1 MSNRVCKFY
10 ARGVCLK
17 GDQCDFSH
25 QRKDT
30 ASDICSYYQKGSCAY
45 GSRCR
50 YKHVRASQASSSASM
65 VSDSAVPVAR
75 SAKVAS
81 NWVPKVTK
89 VPSPDKRGVKGLQRK
104 HQDST
109 DVGESSTG
117 SARPHEN
124 LFCKFAAS
132 NCPGGCSRIHGNQ
145 CLYCRKYCLH
155 PTDKKEKEN
164 HLRTCDKKE
173 KYLLALK
180 NSEEIE
186 CNVCLER
193 VLSKPKPSE
202 CKFGLLPECDHAFC
216 LSCIR
221 NWRSSA
227 PTSAMEIGS
236 NTNTVRT
243 CPVCRKLSYFVIP
256 SGIWFT
262 TKEEK
267 QEIIDNYKANCRL
280 IDCKHFDS
288 GNGNCPFGASCFY
301 KHTVKPG
308 SYTWRHRRPPPQRR
322 QNHFDMH
329 DMLDV
334 LGEVDL
340 SSGEFYSIMRDSDFF
355 EGMDPFEM
363 MALSDS
369 LAGGSGP
376 CLGPFDSDDDDDDDG
391 FRVSQMAAMQEAM
404 AIGMDAFGPD
414 DDEEEFNVFRMAAMQ
429 EAMVSGI
436 DDFGP
441 DDFPGIDPMDAALIS
456 MMMHSHMDD
465 EEEDEDYE
473 DEEEYTDDEY

>member
-1 MSNRVCKFY
+1 
-10 ARGVCLK
+10 
-17 GDQCDFSH
+17 
-25 QRKDT
+25 
-30 ASDICSYYQKGSCAY
+30 
-45 GSRCR
+45 
-50 YKHVRASQASSSASM
+50 M
-65 VSDSAVPVAR
+65 VSD

-89 VPSPDKRGVKGLQRK
+89 APASDKRGVRNLQRK
-104 HQDST
+104 HQDSS
-109 DVGESSTG
+109 DVGESSTA
-117 SARPHEN
+117 SARLHDI
-124 LFCKFAAS
+124 FCTFAAA
-132 NCPGGCSRIHGNQ
+132 NCPFGDGCSRVHGNQ

-155 PTDKKEKEN
+155 PTDKKEKES

-221 NWRSSA
+221 NWRNSA
-227 PTSAMEIGS
+227 PNSGMEISS
-236 NTNTVRT
+236 NSNTVRT

-308 SYTWRHRRPPPQRR
+308 SYTWVHRRPPPQRR
-322 QNHFDMH
+322 PNNYDMYDVL
-329 DMLDV
+329 DMLS
-334 LGEVDL
+334 EVDL
-340 SSGEFYSIMRDSDFF
+340 TSGEFYNIMRDSEFF
-355 EGMDPFEM
+355 DGMDPFEM

-369 LAGGSGP
+369 LAAGSGP
-376 CLGPFDSDDDDDDDG
+376 CLGPFDSDDEDN
-391 FRVSQMAAMQEAM
+391 EY
-404 AIGMDAFGPD
+404 
-414 DDEEEFNVFRMAAMQ
+414 NVFRMAAMS
-429 EAMVSGI
+429 EALASGV

-441 DDFPGIDPMDAALIS
+441 DDFDDEFDPMDAALLT
-456 MMMHSHMDD
+456 MMMHSHIEDDDEDVEDD
-465 EEEDEDYE
+465 EEEYS
-473 DEEEYTDDEY
+473 DDEY